1 MWGIPFIRRCFVSR
15 ISGGRLGRWPRIYSN
30 SKFCGV
36 TLKRGRRR
44 EVGPHEEFVLTRRT
58 QDAASPKNEKSPV
71 LATIQG
77 TLALIAAAKRMRRLY
92 GSRGGSARQDGSVA
106 ADADLSSEDEDDHAA
121 RFAYRKA
128 TREKDFAKTEDNEGG
143 QGKSK
148 RENGGPSPNGGDRYA
163 PNCLSPGN
171 RGKLLTPSTPV
182 RSKPSLSPYFFI
194 AMESPMGAQND
205 GLPVKRG
212 GKRHCE

>member
-30 SKFCGV
+30 SKFSGV

-128 TREKDFAKTEDNEGG
+128 TREKDFAKKEDNEGG

-148 RENGGPSPNGGDRYA
+148 GENGGPSPNGGDRRTEA
-163 PNCLSPGN
+163 QTVCTVMRRTAFRRATVERCLRRPRLCGVSP
-171 RGKLLTPSTPV
+171 RLLLTYLLRWSRRWVCRMTGF
-182 RSKPSLSPYFFI
+182 L
-194 AMESPMGAQND
+194 
-205 GLPVKRG
+205 
-212 GKRHCE
+212 